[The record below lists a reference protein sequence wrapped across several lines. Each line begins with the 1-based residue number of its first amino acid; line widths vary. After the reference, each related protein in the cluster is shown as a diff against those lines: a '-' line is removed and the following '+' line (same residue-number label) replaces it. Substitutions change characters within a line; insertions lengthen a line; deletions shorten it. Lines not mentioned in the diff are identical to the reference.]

1 MPDKTNH
8 EHNLRD
14 RRHNRSLCVK
24 ADEKLS
30 NQTVF
35 LKIHI
40 RLLDY
45 YYCTKSRV
53 FSCGLSTVIYSFN
66 E

>member
-35 LKIHI
+35 LNIHI
-40 RLLDY
+40 LD
-45 YYCTKSRV
+45 CLTII
-53 FSCGLSTVIYSFN
+53 TVLNHVYSVAVCQL
-66 E
+66 